1 MEWIYKKIWEL
12 KSKALTLENKAR
24 IQKLQQLLD
33 GDTASETVDK
43 NNSAKNDKDSSTKE
57 QKDIDSFLFNRYN
70 RQDSKGMRRQLTELM
85 FRIKNLKDLLQH
97 TIRIG
102 EKDLSREVRRQ
113 IEISER
119 ELIVLKVQIDKENET
134 AS

>member
-12 KSKALTLENKAR
+12 KAKALTLENKNR

-33 GDTASETVDK
+33 GDIAAEKNDK
-43 NNSAKNDKDSSTKE
+43 NNSAKNSSNTEE

-70 RQDSKGMRRQLTELM
+70 RQDSKGMRRQLTDLM

-102 EKDLSREVRRQ
+102 ESDLSREVRRQ
-113 IEISER
+113 IEIRER
-119 ELIVLKVQIDKENET
+119 ELIVLRVQMNKENET
-134 AS
+134 LS

>member
-12 KSKALTLENKAR
+12 KAKALTLENKNR

-33 GDTASETVDK
+33 GDAAAEKNDK
-43 NNSAKNDKDSSTKE
+43 NNSAKNSSNTEE

-70 RQDSKGMRRQLTELM
+70 SQDSKGMRRQLTDLM

-102 EKDLSREVRRQ
+102 ESDLSREVRRQ
-113 IEISER
+113 IEIRER
-119 ELIVLKVQIDKENET
+119 ELIVLRVQMNKENET

>member
-12 KSKALTLENKAR
+12 KSKALTSENKAR

-33 GDTASETVDK
+33 GDIASEKVDK
-43 NNSAKNDKDSSTKE
+43 NNSANKDSNTKE